1 MGPYQL
7 KKDCPIPVI
16 STGKDPA
23 KKIKPVFLLFKLLFK
38 YGWNPQK
45 HKKKGIQL
53 ANPSQDNE
61 WFNGKLLKWSLKFVW
76 TVALIKRIMLAEKKH
91 ILNLS
96 WKYPFVLKAPLNT
109 QIKRTIADNEKAV
122 GKKNI
127 PILPSRFLKDVYCF
141 RETLCFTF
149 SIQEVVCI
157 NITLSLYSSI

>member
-23 KKIKPVFLLFKLLFK
+23 IKIKPVFLLFKLLFK

-53 ANPSQDNE
+53 ANPIQDNE

-127 PILPSRFLKDVYCF
+127 PIKNNLLNNVCLFLSI
-141 RETLCFTF
+141 F
-149 SIQEVVCI
+149 SKLTSCKELV
-157 NITLSLYSSI
+157 